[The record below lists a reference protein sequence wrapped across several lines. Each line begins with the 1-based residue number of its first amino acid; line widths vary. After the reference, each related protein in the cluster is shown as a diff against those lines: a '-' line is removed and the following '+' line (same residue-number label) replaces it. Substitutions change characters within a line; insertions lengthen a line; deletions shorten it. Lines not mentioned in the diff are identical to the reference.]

1 VKQLK
6 QLPRRPDMA
15 LQFLGGETG
24 KSGSPRLY
32 QDDQDF
38 FVQGYTVTDPEI
50 LHQLAIPVGETVVRV
65 PRSLWKYLPGD
76 VHGGD

>member
-1 VKQLK
+1 
-6 QLPRRPDMA
+6 MA

-24 KSGSPRLY
+24 KTGSPRLY
-32 QDDQDF
+32 QDGQDF